1 MRIVKESLDEM
12 QNISRPQKKF
22 MQEILPCFLSF
33 QGKANFTNLSRYST
47 YSERTLRRNYL
58 KTFNFSQFNLL
69 LMKSESF
76 QPILLAGDASFIP
89 KSGKAT
95 DGLGYFYNGSNSRA
109 EKGLELSLLALLD
122 DKKEIYALD
131 TVQTCPEENESRL
144 DFYLKQIQR
153 TQADYP
159 DSVKWSVFDGYYAK
173 LNFVDGIC
181 ALGLNLISKLR
192 IDANLKYLYEGTQKS
207 GRGRPREYDGKVDF
221 NDLSR
226 FDFEGE
232 LVDGSKVYSQ
242 ILWHVQFKRVLKVV
256 TVVKETKGK
265 RSHNTFFST
274 DVMLS
279 APEVLKYYSYRFQ
292 IEYFFR
298 DGKQFAGL
306 NDCQSRTKDAIEF
319 HFNLSMTAINLA
331 RIESKTLG
339 HESFSMQSIKSRHY
353 NERLLKTFL
362 FNSALKL
369 SSPKIQMALDKAR
382 NYGAI
387 AS

>member
-1 MRIVKESLDEM
+1 MRIVKESLDKM
-12 QNISRPQKKF
+12 QNISGPQKKF

-33 QGKANFTNLSRYST
+33 QGKANFTNLSRYSA
-47 YSERTLRRNYL
+47 YDERTLRRNYL
-58 KTFNFSQFNLL
+58 KPFNFSEFNLL

-89 KSGKAT
+89 KSGKKT
-95 DGLGYFYNGSNSRA
+95 EGLAHFYNGSMNRS
-109 EKGLELSLLALLD
+109 EKGLELSVLAIID
-122 DKKEIYALD
+122 EHKEIYALD
-131 TVQTCPEENESRL
+131 AAQTHVDENESRL

-153 TQADYP
+153 TREDCP
-159 DSVKWSVFDGYYAK
+159 DTVKWSVFDGYYAK
-173 LNFVDGIC
+173 VNFIDGIC

-192 IDANLKYLYEGTQKS
+192 VDANLKYLYDGPQNPGP
-207 GRGRPREYDGKVDF
+207 GRRKEYDGKVDF

-242 ILWHVQFKRVLKVV
+242 LLWHVQFRRVLKVV

-265 RSHNTFFST
+265 RSHNNFFST
-274 DVMLS
+274 DLELQ
-279 APEVLKYYSYRFQ
+279 APDLLRYYSYRFQ

-306 NDCQSRTKDAIEF
+306 NDCQSRKKEAIEF

-331 RIESKTLG
+331 RIENKSMG
-339 HESFSMQSIKSRHY
+339 RESFSMQSIKSRHY